1 MHIVMEDLFSLLYR
15 IFILCECAT
24 IILTC
29 FAPDGGVSSLGLL
42 KIVLLREISGGD
54 GYLGYSDGFTDTCI
68 YPNSSN
74 NVH

>member
-15 IFILCECAT
+15 TFILCERAT
-24 IILTC
+24 VLLTC
-29 FAPDGGVSSLGLL
+29 FDPDGGVSSLGLL

-54 GYLGYSDGFTDTCI
+54 GYLGHSDGFTDTCI

-74 NVH
+74 YVH